1 MKYQIKRKLISIL
14 IFSLLAIVVL
24 NAWFYFLQPGM
35 IFYPDKEITSIPK
48 DWGLAYEDVSLT
60 SSDNIK
66 LHGWYLPAKHSDK
79 VLLFFHGNAGNISHR
94 GDSLR
99 IFHSLGLNV
108 LIIDYRGYGKSEG
121 TMSEQGAYRDGMAAW
136 RYLVDE
142 REFTPKD
149 IIIFGRSLGGAVATQ
164 LATQVDERA
173 LILESTFSSAK
184 DMANMMM
191 PLLSKIIYF
200 RYQFDTEKRVGQVN
214 APILL
219 MHSQDDEVIP
229 YELSEKIFAAAT
241 SPKYFYELHGD
252 HNSGFIQYIAGYRQ
266 AIEWFLENNQE

>member
-1 MKYQIKRKLISIL
+1 
-14 IFSLLAIVVL
+14 
-24 NAWFYFLQPGM
+24 
-35 IFYPDKEITSIPK
+35 
-48 DWGLAYEDVSLT
+48 
-60 SSDNIK
+60 
-66 LHGWYLPAKHSDK
+66 
-79 VLLFFHGNAGNISHR
+79 
-94 GDSLR
+94 
-99 IFHSLGLNV
+99 V

-252 HNSGFIQYIAGYRQ
+252 HNSGFIQDIAGYRQ